1 MGEFVFD
8 GVGIAEAVGDDA
20 DAVGIGAGLGGD
32 VLFGKLRDRGNDVV
46 EFAGSSDGGFID
58 KFVAEPGH
66 GFAEGEG
73 DDVVDGEDGFG
84 FLLIREAPVVGEVD
98 DGCVF
103 GFGDVLDGVGIVPGV
118 LHANGVGLDGQ
129 RQVFDIGDVFEQV
142 LDLVEAVLFG
152 EEDEG
157 MALGGD
163 LGDDLGDDLL
173 DAAHDAVIFA
183 KVHYDVH
190 DWIGYRV

>member
-1 MGEFVFD
+1 MVEFAFD
-8 GVGIAEAVGDDA
+8 GVGITEAVGDDA

-32 VLFGKLRDRGNDVV
+32 VLFGKFRDRGDDVV
-46 EFAGSSDGGFID
+46 QFAGSSDSGFVD
-58 KFVAEPGH
+58 KFVVEPGH
-66 GFAEGEG
+66 GFAKGEG
-73 DDVVDGEDGFG
+73 DDVVDGENGLG
-84 FLLIREAPVVGEVD
+84 FLLVREAPVVGEVD

-118 LHANGVGLDGQ
+118 LEADGVGLDGK
-129 RQVFDIGDVFEQV
+129 RQVLDIGDVFEQV
-142 LDLVEAVLFG
+142 LHLVESSLFG

-157 MALGGD
+157 MAFGGD
-163 LGDDLGDDLL
+163 LGDDLVDDLL

-190 DWIGYRV
+190 EAKS